1 LISKKD
7 YFMNEKAVTLR
18 NDHIRQTVK
27 VVAAYISNNSL
38 PAAEL
43 PSLIFGIY
51 SALSGLRQGGASEA
65 PMVEKPTPAQIHK
78 SITHDALISFID
90 GKPYKTLKRHLTG
103 NGMTVAQYR
112 ERYVLPLDYPTVAIS
127 YSQQRSTLAKSF
139 GLGSQRR
146 ETTAKATITVGA
158 EAPKKR
164 GRKTT

>member
-1 LISKKD
+1 VHLISKKD

-65 PMVEKPTPAQIHK
+65 PMVEKPTPGQVPKTDSAGRPNPFNGGKAVQDTEAASHRQWYDRRAIPR
-78 SITHDALISFID
+78 AL
-90 GKPYKTLKRHLTG
+90 
-103 NGMTVAQYR
+103 
-112 ERYVLPLDYPTVAIS
+112 
-127 YSQQRSTLAKSF
+127 RS
-139 GLGSQRR
+139 
-146 ETTAKATITVGA
+146 
-158 EAPKKR
+158 APR
-164 GRKTT
+164 LSHSSN